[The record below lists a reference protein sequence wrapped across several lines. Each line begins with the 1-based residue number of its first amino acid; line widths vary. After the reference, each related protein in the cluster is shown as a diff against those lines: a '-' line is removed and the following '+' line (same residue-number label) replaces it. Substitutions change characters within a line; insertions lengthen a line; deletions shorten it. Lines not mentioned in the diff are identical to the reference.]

1 MRLRDAIVDGW
12 CGSTVD
18 QRRQTEERKPAR
30 RLACLAYRAKRR
42 EGSGHRDAHE
52 AAVAAVRSV
61 LPLARKDATDKA
73 VNAIAYATKHLREWF
88 WPGRSAYLS
97 EDDHDH

>member
-1 MRLRDAIVDGW
+1 MAIE
-12 CGSTVD
+12 
-18 QRRQTEERKPAR
+18 RPAIPTEERKPTR

-61 LPLARKDATDKA
+61 LPLAWKDATDEA

-88 WPGRSAYLS
+88 WRGALRVSKRGRS
-97 EDDHDH
+97 